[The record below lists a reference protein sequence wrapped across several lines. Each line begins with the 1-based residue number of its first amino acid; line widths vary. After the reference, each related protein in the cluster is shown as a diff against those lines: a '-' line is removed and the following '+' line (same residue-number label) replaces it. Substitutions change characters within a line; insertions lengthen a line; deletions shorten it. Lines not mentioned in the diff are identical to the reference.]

1 MTTFGRIVGTA
12 VSAQIVPAATWLP
25 AVRRFFPELSGVGRA
40 DHVALTFDDGP
51 DPESTPAYLNLL
63 SGFGA
68 TATFFLVGQRV
79 RDSPELV
86 RRIVDEG
93 HEVAVHGWRHR
104 YLFVH
109 SPQLGRC
116 IDAVGEVAGVRPA
129 WFRPPYGV
137 LTATALA
144 EANRHGLRT
153 VLWTRWAK
161 DWAADSTAESVH
173 GLLAPGIVGGATL
186 LLHDAGSSRSSDSWR
201 STLQALPRVLRECA
215 DSGLRVGTLAG
226 HGVSPAAGPA
236 IRSPY
241 AATVSERGAS
251 GDGD

>member
-12 VSAQIVPAATWLP
+12 VTAQIAPAATWLP
-25 AVRRFFPELSGVGRA
+25 AVRQLFPGLSGVGRA

-51 DPESTPAYLNLL
+51 DPDSTPAFLNLL

-68 TATFFLVGQRV
+68 RATFFLVGQRI
-79 RDSPELV
+79 RQSPEIV

-93 HEVAVHGWRHR
+93 HEVAVHGWRHK
-104 YLFVH
+104 YLFAQ

-116 IDAVGEVAGVRPA
+116 VDAVAEVAGVRPV

-137 LTATALA
+137 VTATALA
-144 EANRHGLRT
+144 AASRYELRT

-161 DWAADSTAESVH
+161 DWTADATADSVH
-173 GLLAPGIVGGATL
+173 NMLAPGIAGGATL
-186 LLHDAGSSRSSDSWR
+186 LLHDAGCSRSPDAWR

-215 DSGLRVGTLAG
+215 DHGLQVGTLAS
-226 HGVSPAAGPA
+226 HGVPLPPIWAPGVRP
-236 IRSPY
+236 RHV
-241 AATVSERGAS
+241 ATVRGR
-251 GDGD
+251 GGRD